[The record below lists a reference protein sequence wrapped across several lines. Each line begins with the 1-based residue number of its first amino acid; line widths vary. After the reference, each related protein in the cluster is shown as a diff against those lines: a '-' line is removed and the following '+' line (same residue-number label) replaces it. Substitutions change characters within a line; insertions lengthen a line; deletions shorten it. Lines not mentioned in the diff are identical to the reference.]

1 MRCSPSTAPR
11 DDAGRKLP
19 PMLALS
25 EAWSVSI
32 SLIVVFGI
40 VFPALVTGL
49 IAFAVAQ
56 GLAERRENLR
66 RRSGHD
72 T

>member
-1 MRCSPSTAPR
+1 MI
-11 DDAGRKLP
+11 
-19 PMLALS
+19 ALS

-49 IAFAVAQ
+49 LAFAVAQ
-56 GLAERRENLR
+56 ALAERRENLR
-66 RRSGHD
+66 RRHGHD
-72 T
+72 RGST